1 MVNIDLIPDKFNI
14 TMQPATITNKALLI
28 TYLESV
34 IYQTRFPDFIIGL
47 ESVDEIIFANT
58 SGLCNGII
66 VLLTAG
72 MSGPDLDSHISSF
85 TSSLN
90 TSYRLHSVALGGCET
105 NQLYSFNL
113 SCDNNGFYF
122 ASAQNANLFPLTF
135 QNHKLNMKSTTK
147 RIIKQ

>member
-1 MVNIDLIPDKFNI
+1 
-14 TMQPATITNKALLI
+14 
-28 TYLESV
+28 
-34 IYQTRFPDFIIGL
+34 
-47 ESVDEIIFANT
+47 VDEIIAAST

-66 VLLTAG
+66 ILLTAG
-72 MSGPDLDSHISSF
+72 MNGPDLDSHISTF

-122 ASAQNANLFPLTF
+122 AAAQNANLLPLTF
-135 QNHKLNMKSTTK
+135 KYHKLNMKSTTK